1 MRIGPAV
8 LIVVLAAS
16 ACTSGGAGV
25 VPPARSPPGGG
36 RSSSGGDYRTVT
48 IVSAAGRPARLAEV
62 LGARPALVSFWAP
75 WCEPCLRELPDLE
88 RLAQS
93 ARPCALSVLGVA
105 VGETPAAVAS
115 FAAAHRPAVPQFADE
130 SYALADALG
139 QTRVPTTVVFDRA
152 QRIAFVGERVDR
164 RATDVLS
171 ALLAGDGA
179 SAGGA
184 GTGCALA
191 TLPWPPP

>member
-1 MRIGPAV
+1 MRIGPAILSLLLGV
-8 LIVVLAAS
+8 S
-16 ACTSGGAGV
+16 ACTSGGAGGV
-25 VPPARSPPGGG
+25 RSPNRPAGGG
-36 RSSSGGDYRTVT
+36 RSPSVGDYRSVT
-48 IVSAAGRPARLAEV
+48 IVSAAGHPAPLGEV
-62 LGARPALVSFWAP
+62 LGQRPALVSFWAP

-88 RLAQS
+88 RLAQA

-115 FAAAHRPAVPQFADE
+115 FVAAHHLTVPQFADE

-164 RATDVLS
+164 RATDALA
-171 ALLAGDGA
+171 ALLAAG
-179 SAGGA
+179 GGA
-184 GTGCALA
+184 GAGVPVTDCALA
-191 TLPWPPP
+191 TLP